1 MKNRNNKLYA
11 LLKIGKFEHRDF
23 NELDIAREI
32 SIKIEDVKKTIEE
45 FKDFLKI
52 TQKSKIQC
60 FCGADIKI
68 SKEVN
73 FAICAKCGEK
83 VDITK
88 LSCLNI
94 GIDYQKMY
102 EYFKKEILESLQ
114 SLDWIIEEEKDNMF
128 TMSKNNYRICFSFN
142 IYTANL
148 NDYFIQRGWLN
159 SQDINAYV
167 LIRPIFDADLV
178 AYSQKDLKC
187 VCIGIPEVLDKKIYN
202 EFEKGLFSRISL
214 FEDNQ
219 NVEKQIGL
227 TSQSFGDLKEIKEH
241 LDEITSGISKFAYQ
255 KGDISHSAQG
265 KKYQKYIV
273 GLFNLSLFKTKL
285 LGEGNEPDAMV
296 YFFPNNKKVWCP
308 VEIKSSQKEIFKLK
322 DESLQLRKYC
332 EALSTTYVKNNVD
345 VKYFLLIA
353 NDFEENDSY
362 STNIINQ
369 LESDF
374 NIKFIIFPLKSVL
387 KMANIFI
394 KKTPIYIPPE
404 DVMNFLQSK
413 RYIKSEDIEK
423 LHNDLIQLEQ
433 VDEGILKYIKGRVSK
448 YGN

>member
-23 NELDIAREI
+23 NEFDIAREL

-52 TQKSKIQC
+52 TQKSKTQC
-60 FCGADIKI
+60 LCGAEIKI

-73 FAICAKCGEK
+73 FAICEKCERK
-83 VDITK
+83 IDITK

-94 GIDYQKMY
+94 GIDSKKMC
-102 EYFKKEILESLQ
+102 EHFKKEILESLQ
-114 SLDWIIEEEKDNMF
+114 SLEWVIEEEKDNMF
-128 TMSKNNYRICFSFN
+128 TMSKNNYKVGFSFS

-159 SQDINAYV
+159 SQDIKAYV

-187 VCIGIPEVLDKKIYN
+187 VCIGIPEVLDKKIYT

-219 NVEKQIGL
+219 NVEKEIGL
-227 TSQSFGDLKEIKEH
+227 TSQNFGDLKEIKEH
-241 LDEITSGISKFAYQ
+241 LNEITGEISKFAYQ
-255 KGDISHSAQG
+255 KGDISPSAQG
-265 KKYQKYIV
+265 KKYQKHIV

-285 LGEGNEPDAMV
+285 LGEDNEPDAMV

-308 VEIKSSQKEIFKLK
+308 VEIKSSKKEIFKLK

-332 EALSTTYVKNNVD
+332 DALNTTYVKNNVD

-353 NDFEENDSY
+353 NDFEENDPY

-394 KKTPIYIPPE
+394 KKTPIYMPPE
-404 DVMNFLQSK
+404 DIMNFLQK
-413 RYIKSEDIEK
+413 
-423 LHNDLIQLEQ
+423 
-433 VDEGILKYIKGRVSK
+433 
-448 YGN
+448 